1 MIKYKQAMRMVVVF
15 ASMTGFM
22 WAQAHNLSQA
32 TKISQD
38 HFLIDAER
46 SQVDFAVNHL
56 EFMTIRGAFTEY
68 DATLRMAGMD
78 WTTLELHATIDTASI
93 YTGRGIL
100 DDNLRSVDFFDVVTY
115 PQITFSSLTVEP
127 HGTEYLMS
135 GLLTMKGVTQEVILT
150 LAILDTV
157 TDARGHTRMQ
167 IRLSGE
173 LNRQTYGVSQ
183 GGMPDR
189 LINDIV
195 RLDVRLEAIRQ

>member
-1 MIKYKQAMRMVVVF
+1 MKHKQSVRIAVIF
-15 ASMTGFM
+15 ASMTGCIS
-22 WAQAHNLSQA
+22 AQTQDPNQTNESLL
-32 TKISQD
+32 D
-38 HFLIDAER
+38 HFRIDAER

-68 DATLRMAGMD
+68 DATLRMAGTD
-78 WTTLELHATIDTASI
+78 WTTLELRATIDTASI

-115 PQITFSSLTVEP
+115 PQITFSSLTVVP
-127 HGTEYLMS
+127 HGTEYLVS
-135 GLLTMKGVTQEVILT
+135 GLLTMKDVTQEIMLT
-150 LAILDTV
+150 LAILDAV